1 MSTIHRLKRKFYF
14 LQRCPCSIQVV
25 TMEIP
30 THWKFGQ
37 RLSLGNSF
45 LFSSTHSTSFFLNN
59 FSDIGIIFSLKTLRI
74 LGFSSWSLRRFC
86 FLWLSLLSLPLLILQ
101 LETLDL
107 VPTWPSRRSCSWSCA
122 SSLMERGIHRFLCNF
137 SMLNYSNNSHRVEII
152 WETNFCLLSN
162 YCIHLRPQNQSVSSK
177 ITVSALLTRKCL
189 SAWMESNL
197 TNWAYTVWTLKVW
210 SEGSATPPGWD
221 SNANGRYLSGKFW
234 REMRPQRTLASQLA
248 TALFDERKKLLFDW
262 LVLAPL

>member
-1 MSTIHRLKRKFYF
+1 MSLFDT
-14 LQRCPCSIQVV
+14 S
-25 TMEIP
+25 
-30 THWKFGQ
+30 
-37 RLSLGNSF
+37 GNNGN
-45 LFSSTHSTSFFLNN
+45 TN
-59 FSDIGIIFSLKTLRI
+59 SLKIWSAFEFRRLLSFQFYPFHVI
-74 LGFSSWSLRRFC
+74 LFEQFFRYRHH
-86 FLWLSLLSLPLLILQ
+86 FLIKDAPDPWLLKLIPQTVLLSLTIPFESSPTHPSARNLGPSANMAFPKILLLIL
-101 LETLDL
+101 
-107 VPTWPSRRSCSWSCA
+107 C
-122 SSLMERGIHRFLCNF
+122 FLTDGEGNSPF